1 MNVDDDLAADRNK
14 QNVKSA
20 FHIVTGNGAR
30 QLASNGL
37 ALNRQM
43 PQRIKFKITFCN
55 QDPFHLRIDEPHW
68 STTQWLTV
76 Q

>member
-37 ALNRQM
+37 ALTDKCLKESNLKSLFAIKTHSIYALTNPTDRQHS
-43 PQRIKFKITFCN
+43 
-55 QDPFHLRIDEPHW
+55 D
-68 STTQWLTV
+68 
-76 Q
+76 